1 METFLLNLLK
11 TSLLGS
17 LAILAMLVLK
27 PLWRERYRA
36 KTRCWLWLALAA
48 FLLLPVDFSVKN
60 APVQAAPPKDYT
72 LFVGTDKT
80 AIQSTDNLF
89 GDMAEKSG
97 QSPAQVRD
105 TIIQRPVTN
114 PEQKTT
120 RYIPVTTILFYGY
133 LAGAAAF
140 LLYQGVS
147 YALFRRTVRRWKRD
161 VSRADYAAMLSDTAR
176 DLGVSA
182 PEMIVCEAISTPAV
196 TGLLRP
202 RLLLP
207 HERYDV
213 QELRYILRHELCHLK
228 RRDMLLKLVLLAA
241 NAMHWF
247 NPVVYL
253 MLRQAD
259 EDIELACDSAA
270 TDGLELPERAAYSRT
285 LLAAVQSSVRA
296 LPATTCF
303 GGTVERLKR
312 RITNVLGAQ
321 KKRGLGVVALVLA
334 LTLTAGC
341 AISWG
346 ERAQKN
352 DDPFADK
359 SYTVDIL
366 LYEAPA
372 FTDGFTDGTYPS
384 FRTTT
389 NTAGE
394 KYVTL
399 CDAWGSTS
407 IYGPMEEYTLEKQ
420 SFYALFG
427 STKASP
433 VDDLIQNNKSAWSG
447 HCEEASDGQPNQVY
461 LLKQKDGSVYLGLAG
476 DYEEDGSELFCS
488 VFRLNEQV
496 NPIYA
501 SMDDYAA
508 ACVEDLKK
516 GTMTYSVS
524 ENNDYASR
532 SIEDTVADVRVTQL
546 EQADSLGN
554 LSPDGTVLELW
565 YFQYEMKPTN
575 EAGMQID
582 VIGGQELTDDGYLNE
597 NWTHY
602 LTVLHYTYGEKTGY
616 QVIGTYT
623 GNDGLWYNG
632 CSYSGEE
639 KYYLHDFYVD
649 YAGLDLPKMFIPDLL
664 NDTAADG
671 YGRANQCEARL
682 ISGDGSYYF
691 YAPITA
697 WACNPGTEF
706 WYSRYDT
713 GSYFNA
719 KKLEQSLDE
728 AKAEWESTGA
738 KAEKTDAGWRFVTHE
753 GMSNTIV
760 TLFDAPD
767 GTCYEVTTHW
777 TFDGST
783 EENQWGWNRDRA
795 VEGEAVILQAMV
807 NSFRTSK
814 ILFTD
819 GSPNGSESSDP
830 APDDTAFQAD
840 LQLASNGGASW
851 LSLNTDGMAVGGHD
865 PKDSA
870 PTVLLDTCDY
880 KEYDPSE
887 SSPSGSAVPPGGG
900 NPLALCLSLSNSARF
915 TFYEGSDFMLYQ
927 HGDTRYYKVSS
938 YGDYATIF
946 DAMLAWYNKTPDKEA
961 TFESDLVL
969 ASNAATVDI
978 LAFCP
983 ASGESGSH
991 APLLT
996 GYSVA
1001 LDSYE
1006 YKPIDKPK
1014 NLDGLDSVEL
1024 WPHNAQ
1030 ATCLIFYKGTNT
1042 VKYVS
1047 GKSER
1052 YYRAVGDFS
1061 IVDNDGRTLY
1071 DLMRVWYD
1079 TAEYSDMLT
1088 SDVRAQ
1094 SKSFSWQEA
1103 AQNWANAYYGTQKE
1117 VTSGSIY
1124 KFTWLN
1130 VTVNPAEETTQAK
1143 RKAGEIDD
1151 NTYCFAVRVEFTAE
1165 SANALQSAMAGNTV
1179 KCENPAAPKDAYEF
1193 YRCCT
1198 IQLRDD
1204 GRWYGTELG
1213 TGWLC
1218 AIPKK
1223 EGLPPPFFAVFQR
1236 RAGKST
1242 GTSQRYVV

>member
-36 KTRCWLWLALAA
+36 KTRCWLWLAMAA

-60 APVQAAPPKDYT
+60 ASVQAAPPKDYT

-140 LLYQGVS
+140 LLYQGIS
-147 YALFRRTVRRWKRD
+147 YAHFRRTVRRWKRD
-161 VSRADYAAMLSDTAR
+161 VSRADYAAMLSNTAR

-321 KKRGLGVVALVLA
+321 KKRGLGIVALVLA

-341 AISWG
+341 AVSWG

-359 SYTVDIL
+359 SYTVDTL
-366 LYEAPA
+366 LYEAPG
-372 FTDGFTDGTYPS
+372 FTDGFTDGAYPT
-384 FRTTT
+384 FRTAT
-389 NTAGE
+389 NPAGE
-394 KYVTL
+394 KYVTMFNDL
-399 CDAWGSTS
+399 GYAL
-407 IYGPMEEYTLEKQ
+407 IYGPMEEYKLEKQ

-427 STKASP
+427 NTRDASP
-433 VDDLIQNNKSAWSG
+433 VDDLMQHNKSAWTG
-447 HCEEASDGQPNQVY
+447 YCEEAKASQPYQAY
-461 LLKQKDGSVYLGLAG
+461 LLEQEDGTIYLGLSA
-476 DYEEDGSELFCS
+476 DYAEDGSECFCM
-488 VFRLNEQV
+488 VYRLEKEDDT
-496 NPIYA
+496 IYP

-532 SIEDTVADVRVTQL
+532 SIEDTVADVRVTRL
-546 EQADSLGN
+546 EQGDSLGN

-575 EAGMQID
+575 EAGVQID

-597 NWTHY
+597 HWTHY

-616 QVIGTYT
+616 QIIGTSMS
-623 GNDGLWYNG
+623 NDGLWYNG
-632 CSYSGEE
+632 CGYGVDL

-649 YAGLDLPKMFIPDLL
+649 YAGLDLPKMYIPNLVDGLVE
-664 NDTAADG
+664 DG
-671 YGRANQCEARL
+671 YGHGNSVEGRL
-682 ISGDGSYYF
+682 ISGNGNYRF
-691 YAPITA
+691 YAPISGWTYKPDA
-697 WACNPGTEF
+697 KYAEY
-706 WYSRYDT
+706 WYSSYNT
-713 GSYFNA
+713 GSYFSVT
-719 KKLEQSLDE
+719 EVDHSLYDE
-728 AKAEWESTGA
+728 KPEWESAGYT
-738 KAEKTDAGWRFVTHE
+738 AEWIDESCRFVTHE
-753 GMSNTIV
+753 GMSNTVV
-760 TLFDAPD
+760 TLFNGPNN
-767 GTCYEVTTHW
+767 TCYIVEIHW
-777 TFDGST
+777 LFDGST

-795 VEGEAVILQAMV
+795 VEEEAVILQAMV

-814 ILFTD
+814 ILPTTD
-819 GSPNGSESSDP
+819 PVLDDP
-830 APDDTAFQAD
+830 AFKAD
-840 LQLASNGGASW
+840 LQLATNGGASW
-851 LSLNTDGMAVGGHD
+851 MYLSKNSAAVSD
-865 PKDSA
+865 CNMRNVT
-870 PTVLLDTCDY
+870 PTVNLDECSYALLNEEFTPDDGKQT
-880 KEYDPSE
+880 
-887 SSPSGSAVPPGGG
+887 
-900 NPLALCLSLSNSARF
+900 LTLWLSNNDSSHLA
-915 TFYEGSDFMLYQ
+915 FYESTNVMLYQ
-927 HGDTRYYKVSS
+927 RDDARYYKVSNF
-938 YGDYATIF
+938 GDYATLY
-946 DAMLAWYNKTPDKEA
+946 DAMLAWFNSAQSGTEP
-961 TFESDLVL
+961 SD
-969 ASNAATVDI
+969 ASSTTTTNAVSRDSLIKA
-978 LAFCP
+978 A
-983 ASGESGSH
+983 
-991 APLLT
+991 
-996 GYSVA
+996 
-1001 LDSYE
+1001 DSYVDLGGYLWYTAGGKFCRWHE
-1006 YKPIDKPK
+1006 
-1014 NLDGLDSVEL
+1014 GGSVE
-1024 WPHNAQ
+1024 
-1030 ATCLIFYKGTNT
+1030 T
-1042 VKYVS
+1042 VCDLPLDYDTPVS
-1047 GKSER
+1047 ASL
-1052 YYRAVGDFS
+1052 S
-1061 IVDNDGRTLY
+1061 TQDNRILMNYHIGGAIMGSFITDLY
-1071 DLMRVWYD
+1071 DTDGKKLSSINGYNAIAISGDIIVMTDHFMPTPNNMSISYD
-1079 TAEYSDMLT
+1079 CGKTFTEFGDKDWFYGSALT
-1088 SDVRAQ
+1088 ED
-1094 SKSFSWQEA
+1094 
-1103 AQNWANAYYGTQKE
+1103 GTY
-1117 VTSGSIY
+1117 VTSVNSSLEIRDGYVYTTAVYDINHEKSDDP
-1124 KFTWLN
+1124 L
-1130 VTVNPAEETTQAK
+1130 VTH
-1143 RKAGEIDD
+1143 
-1151 NTYCFAVRVEFTAE
+1151 AVRI
-1165 SANALQSAMAGNTV
+1165 SI
-1179 KCENPAAPKDAYEF
+1179 K
-1193 YRCCT
+1193 
-1198 IQLRDD
+1198 
-1204 GRWYGTELG
+1204 
-1213 TGWLC
+1213 TGAQEILD
-1218 AIPKK
+1218 
-1223 EGLPPPFFAVFQR
+1223 
-1236 RAGKST
+1236 
-1242 GTSQRYVV
+1242 

>member
-36 KTRCWLWLALAA
+36 KTRCWLWLAMAA

-60 APVQAAPPKDYT
+60 APVQAAAPKDYT

-140 LLYQGVS
+140 LLYQGIS
-147 YALFRRTVRRWKRD
+147 YAHFRRTVRRWKRD
-161 VSRADYAAMLSDTAR
+161 VSRADYAAMLSNTAR

-321 KKRGLGVVALVLA
+321 KKRGLGIVALVLA

-341 AISWG
+341 AVSWG

-359 SYTVDIL
+359 SYTVDTL
-366 LYEAPA
+366 LYEAPG
-372 FTDGFTDGTYPS
+372 FTDGFTDGAYPT
-384 FRTTT
+384 FRTAT
-389 NTAGE
+389 NPAGE
-394 KYVTL
+394 KYVTMFNDL
-399 CDAWGSTS
+399 GYAL
-407 IYGPMEEYTLEKQ
+407 IYGPMEEYKLEKQ

-427 STKASP
+427 NTRDASP
-433 VDDLIQNNKSAWSG
+433 VDDLMQHNKSAWTG
-447 HCEEASDGQPNQVY
+447 YCEEAKDSQPYQAY
-461 LLKQKDGSVYLGLAG
+461 LLEQEDGTIYLGLSA
-476 DYEEDGSELFCS
+476 DYAEDGSECFCM
-488 VFRLNEQV
+488 VYRLEKEDDT
-496 NPIYA
+496 IYP

-532 SIEDTVADVRVTQL
+532 SIEDTVADVRVTRL
-546 EQADSLGN
+546 EQGDSLGN

-575 EAGMQID
+575 EAGVQID

-597 NWTHY
+597 HWTHY

-616 QVIGTYT
+616 QIIGTSMS
-623 GNDGLWYNG
+623 NDGLWYNG
-632 CSYSGEE
+632 CGYGVDL

-649 YAGLDLPKMFIPDLL
+649 YAGLDLPKMYIPNLVDGLVE
-664 NDTAADG
+664 DG
-671 YGRANQCEARL
+671 YGHGNSVEGRL
-682 ISGDGSYYF
+682 ISGNGNYRF
-691 YAPITA
+691 YAPISGWTYKPDA
-697 WACNPGTEF
+697 KYAEY
-706 WYSRYDT
+706 WYSSYNT
-713 GSYFNA
+713 GSYFSVT
-719 KKLEQSLDE
+719 EVDHSLYDE
-728 AKAEWESTGA
+728 KPEWESAGYT
-738 KAEKTDAGWRFVTHE
+738 AEWIDESCRFVTHE
-753 GMSNTIV
+753 GMSNTVV
-760 TLFDAPD
+760 TLFNGPNN
-767 GTCYEVTTHW
+767 TCYIVEIHW
-777 TFDGST
+777 LFDGST

-795 VEGEAVILQAMV
+795 VEEEAVILQAMV

-814 ILFTD
+814 ILPTTD
-819 GSPNGSESSDP
+819 PVLDDP
-830 APDDTAFQAD
+830 AFKAD
-840 LQLASNGGASW
+840 LQLATNGGASW
-851 LSLNTDGMAVGGHD
+851 MYLSKNSAAVSDCNMRNVSPAVKLDECSYTLLNKDFTPADG
-865 PKDSA
+865 
-870 PTVLLDTCDY
+870 TQVLELW
-880 KEYDPSE
+880 
-887 SSPSGSAVPPGGG
+887 
-900 NPLALCLSLSNSARF
+900 LSNNDDSHFA
-915 TFYEGSDFMLYQ
+915 FYEGTNVMLYQ
-927 HGDTRYYKVSS
+927 RDDARYYKVSNF
-938 YGDYATIF
+938 GDYATLYN
-946 DAMLAWYNKTPDKEA
+946 AMLAWFNSAQSGTEPSDASSA
-961 TFESDLVL
+961 TTT
-969 ASNAATVDI
+969 NAVSRDSLIKA
-978 LAFCP
+978 A
-983 ASGESGSH
+983 
-991 APLLT
+991 
-996 GYSVA
+996 
-1001 LDSYE
+1001 DSYVDLGGYLWYTAGGKFCRWHE
-1006 YKPIDKPK
+1006 
-1014 NLDGLDSVEL
+1014 GGSVE
-1024 WPHNAQ
+1024 
-1030 ATCLIFYKGTNT
+1030 T
-1042 VKYVS
+1042 VCDLPLDYDTPVS
-1047 GKSER
+1047 ASL
-1052 YYRAVGDFS
+1052 S
-1061 IVDNDGRTLY
+1061 TQDNRILMNYHIGGAIMGSFITDLY
-1071 DLMRVWYD
+1071 DTDGKKLSSINGYNAIAISGDIIVMTDYFMPTPNNMSISYD
-1079 TAEYSDMLT
+1079 CGKTFTEFGDKDWFYGSALT
-1088 SDVRAQ
+1088 ED
-1094 SKSFSWQEA
+1094 
-1103 AQNWANAYYGTQKE
+1103 GTY
-1117 VTSGSIY
+1117 VTSVNSSLEIRDGYVYTTAVYDINHEKSDDP
-1124 KFTWLN
+1124 L
-1130 VTVNPAEETTQAK
+1130 VTH
-1143 RKAGEIDD
+1143 
-1151 NTYCFAVRVEFTAE
+1151 AVRI
-1165 SANALQSAMAGNTV
+1165 SI
-1179 KCENPAAPKDAYEF
+1179 K
-1193 YRCCT
+1193 
-1198 IQLRDD
+1198 
-1204 GRWYGTELG
+1204 
-1213 TGWLC
+1213 TGAQEILD
-1218 AIPKK
+1218 
-1223 EGLPPPFFAVFQR
+1223 
-1236 RAGKST
+1236 
-1242 GTSQRYVV
+1242 

>member
-140 LLYQGVS
+140 LLYQGIS
-147 YALFRRTVRRWKRD
+147 YAHFRRTVRRWKRD
-161 VSRADYAAMLSDTAR
+161 VSRADYAAMLSNTAR

-207 HERYDV
+207 HEHYDV

-334 LTLTAGC
+334 LTLAAGC
-341 AISWG
+341 ATSWG
-346 ERAQKN
+346 EGSQNSSPFDGSRYEASFIAENTGITIGENCYFFRSLSGLYCQLSQAEDGGDTVTLLYGSESLSFSPMEPVTLTDENFETTYFPDMAALRSDNKAAWRAQLP
-352 DDPFADK
+352 DDFDDRDP
-359 SYTVDIL
+359 
-366 LYEAPA
+366 EAAP
-372 FTDGFTDGTYPS
+372 
-384 FRTTT
+384 
-389 NTAGE
+389 N
-394 KYVTL
+394 
-399 CDAWGSTS
+399 
-407 IYGPMEEYTLEKQ
+407 
-420 SFYALFG
+420 
-427 STKASP
+427 
-433 VDDLIQNNKSAWSG
+433 LIF
-447 HCEEASDGQPNQVY
+447 
-461 LLKQKDGSVYLGLAG
+461 LLKQNDGALYLCIGYHFDSGEVYTKGAENIRWIYRL
-476 DYEEDGSELFCS
+476 DQEDDT
-488 VFRLNEQV
+488 
-496 NPIYA
+496 IYA

-508 ACVEDLKK
+508 ACAEDLKQ
-516 GTMTYSVS
+516 GTMSYYVRV
-524 ENNDYASR
+524 NDTGVV
-532 SIEDTVADVRVTQL
+532 EDTVADVRVTQL
-546 EQADSLGN
+546 EFADSLGN

-575 EAGMQID
+575 EAGVEIEP
-582 VIGGQELTDDGYLNE
+582 VGGQELTDDGYLNE

-602 LTVLHYTYGEKTGY
+602 LTVLHYTSGDTIGY
-616 QVIGTYT
+616 QILGTSMS
-623 GNDGLWYNG
+623 NDGLWYNG
-632 CSYSGEE
+632 CGYGVDL

-649 YAGLDLPKMFIPDLL
+649 YAGLDLPKMFIPNLL
-664 NDTAADG
+664 NDMATDG

-814 ILFTD
+814 ILPTTD
-819 GSPNGSESSDP
+819 PVLDDP
-830 APDDTAFQAD
+830 AFKAD
-840 LQLASNGGASW
+840 LQLATNGGASW
-851 LSLNTDGMAVGGHD
+851 MYLSKNSAAVSD
-865 PKDSA
+865 CNMRNVT
-870 PTVLLDTCDY
+870 PTVKLDECSYALLNEEFTPDDGKQT
-880 KEYDPSE
+880 
-887 SSPSGSAVPPGGG
+887 
-900 NPLALCLSLSNSARF
+900 LTLWLSNNDSSHLA
-915 TFYEGSDFMLYQ
+915 FYEGTNVMLYQ
-927 HGDTRYYKVSS
+927 RDDARYYKVSNF
-938 YGDYATIF
+938 GDYATLY
-946 DAMLAWYNKTPDKEA
+946 DAMLAWFNSAQSGTEP
-961 TFESDLVL
+961 SD
-969 ASNAATVDI
+969 ASSTTTTNAVSRDSLIKA
-978 LAFCP
+978 A
-983 ASGESGSH
+983 
-991 APLLT
+991 
-996 GYSVA
+996 
-1001 LDSYE
+1001 DSYVDLGGYLWYTAGGKFCRWRE
-1006 YKPIDKPK
+1006 
-1014 NLDGLDSVEL
+1014 GGSVETVCDL
-1024 WPHNAQ
+1024 PLDYDTPVSASLSTQDNRILMNYHIGG
-1030 ATCLIFYKGTNT
+1030 ATMGSFIT
-1042 VKYVS
+1042 
-1047 GKSER
+1047 
-1052 YYRAVGDFS
+1052 D
-1061 IVDNDGRTLY
+1061 LY
-1071 DLMRVWYD
+1071 DTDGKKLSSINGYNAIAISGDIIVMTDYFMPTPNNMSISYD
-1079 TAEYSDMLT
+1079 CGKTFTEFGDKDWFYGSALT
-1088 SDVRAQ
+1088 ED
-1094 SKSFSWQEA
+1094 
-1103 AQNWANAYYGTQKE
+1103 GTY
-1117 VTSGSIY
+1117 VTSVNSSLEIRDGYVYTTAVYDINHEKSDDP
-1124 KFTWLN
+1124 L
-1130 VTVNPAEETTQAK
+1130 VTH
-1143 RKAGEIDD
+1143 
-1151 NTYCFAVRVEFTAE
+1151 AVRI
-1165 SANALQSAMAGNTV
+1165 SI
-1179 KCENPAAPKDAYEF
+1179 K
-1193 YRCCT
+1193 
-1198 IQLRDD
+1198 
-1204 GRWYGTELG
+1204 
-1213 TGWLC
+1213 TGAQEILD
-1218 AIPKK
+1218 
-1223 EGLPPPFFAVFQR
+1223 
-1236 RAGKST
+1236 
-1242 GTSQRYVV
+1242 

>member
-48 FLLLPVDFSVKN
+48 FLLLPIDFSVKN

-161 VSRADYAAMLSDTAR
+161 VSRADYAAMLSDTAH

-207 HERYDV
+207 HEHYDV

-341 AISWG
+341 AVSWG
-346 ERAQKN
+346 NKN
-352 DDPFADK
+352 ELSDPFGK
-359 SYTVDIL
+359 SYTIADIVYIGVEPDDTFRENAANAEL
-366 LYEAPA
+366 LLRSDAQSMTLTWTDRYKWDCTAAGSFEMTEENFDRYFDGSAFEAADNPA
-372 FTDGFTDGTYPS
+372 GWQESDMSAAKLRRENANTWCFTTSSPPDGLTDY
-384 FRTTT
+384 
-389 NTAGE
+389 
-394 KYVTL
+394 L
-399 CDAWGSTS
+399 C
-407 IYGPMEEYTLEKQ
+407 
-420 SFYALFG
+420 
-427 STKASP
+427 
-433 VDDLIQNNKSAWSG
+433 
-447 HCEEASDGQPNQVY
+447 
-461 LLKQKDGSVYLGLAG
+461 LLQQKDGTLYLAMGYYPDSKQTAPHCFHTL
-476 DYEEDGSELFCS
+476 
-488 VFRLNEQV
+488 FRLAEKAV
-496 NPIYA
+496 PIYA

-532 SIEDTVADVRVTQL
+532 SIEDTVADVRVTRL
-546 EQADSLGN
+546 EQGDSLGN

-597 NWTHY
+597 HWTHY
-602 LTVLHYTYGEKTGY
+602 LTVLHYTSGEQTGY
-616 QVIGTYT
+616 QIIGTSMS
-623 GNDGLWYNG
+623 NDGLWYNG
-632 CSYSGEE
+632 CGYGVDL

-649 YAGLDLPKMFIPDLL
+649 YAGLDLPKMYIPDLVDGL
-664 NDTAADG
+664 VEDG
-671 YGRANQCEARL
+671 YGHGNSVEGRL
-682 ISGDGSYYF
+682 ISGNGNYSF
-691 YAPITA
+691 YAPISGWTYKPDA
-697 WACNPGTEF
+697 EYAEY
-706 WYSRYDT
+706 WYSSYNT
-713 GSYFNA
+713 GSYFSVT
-719 KKLEQSLDE
+719 EVDHSLYDE
-728 AKAEWESTGA
+728 KPEWESAGYT
-738 KAEKTDAGWRFVTHE
+738 AEWIDESCRFVTHE
-753 GMSNTIV
+753 GMSNTVV
-760 TLFDAPD
+760 TLFNGPNN
-767 GTCYEVTTHW
+767 TCYIVEIHW
-777 TFDGST
+777 LFDGST

-795 VEGEAVILQAMV
+795 VEEEAVILQAMV

-814 ILFTD
+814 ILPTTD
-819 GSPNGSESSDP
+819 PVLDDP
-830 APDDTAFQAD
+830 AFKAD
-840 LQLASNGGASW
+840 LQLATNGGASW
-851 LSLNTDGMAVGGHD
+851 MYLSKNSAAVSD
-865 PKDSA
+865 CNMRNVT
-870 PTVLLDTCDY
+870 PTVNLDECSYALLNEEFTPDDGKQT
-880 KEYDPSE
+880 
-887 SSPSGSAVPPGGG
+887 
-900 NPLALCLSLSNSARF
+900 LTLWLSNNDSSHLA
-915 TFYEGSDFMLYQ
+915 FYESTNVMLYQ
-927 HGDTRYYKVSS
+927 RDDARYYKVSNF
-938 YGDYATIF
+938 GDYATLY
-946 DAMLAWYNKTPDKEA
+946 DAMLAWFNSAQSGTEP
-961 TFESDLVL
+961 SD
-969 ASNAATVDI
+969 ASSTTTTNAVSRDSLIKA
-978 LAFCP
+978 A
-983 ASGESGSH
+983 
-991 APLLT
+991 
-996 GYSVA
+996 
-1001 LDSYE
+1001 DSYVDLGGYLWYTAGGKFCRWHE
-1006 YKPIDKPK
+1006 
-1014 NLDGLDSVEL
+1014 GGSVETVCDL
-1024 WPHNAQ
+1024 PLDYDTPVSASLSTQDNRILMNYHIGG
-1030 ATCLIFYKGTNT
+1030 ATMGSFIT
-1042 VKYVS
+1042 
-1047 GKSER
+1047 
-1052 YYRAVGDFS
+1052 D
-1061 IVDNDGRTLY
+1061 LY
-1071 DLMRVWYD
+1071 DTDGKKLSSINGYNAIAISGDIIVMTDYFMPTPNNLSISYD
-1079 TAEYSDMLT
+1079 CGKTFTEFGDKDWFYGSALT
-1088 SDVRAQ
+1088 ED
-1094 SKSFSWQEA
+1094 
-1103 AQNWANAYYGTQKE
+1103 GTY
-1117 VTSGSIY
+1117 VTSVSSSLEIRDGYVYTTAVYDINHEKSDDP
-1124 KFTWLN
+1124 L
-1130 VTVNPAEETTQAK
+1130 VTH
-1143 RKAGEIDD
+1143 
-1151 NTYCFAVRVEFTAE
+1151 AVRI
-1165 SANALQSAMAGNTV
+1165 SI
-1179 KCENPAAPKDAYEF
+1179 K
-1193 YRCCT
+1193 
-1198 IQLRDD
+1198 
-1204 GRWYGTELG
+1204 
-1213 TGWLC
+1213 TGAQEILD
-1218 AIPKK
+1218 
-1223 EGLPPPFFAVFQR
+1223 
-1236 RAGKST
+1236 
-1242 GTSQRYVV
+1242 

>member
-17 LAILAMLVLK
+17 LAILAMLALK

-36 KTRCWLWLALAA
+36 KTRCWLWLALAV

-60 APVQAAPPKDYT
+60 APVQAEPPKDYT

-80 AIQSTDNLF
+80 TIQSTDNLF

-97 QSPAQVRD
+97 QSPAAVRD
-105 TIIQRPVTN
+105 TIIQCPVTN

-140 LLYQGVS
+140 LLYQGLS
-147 YALFRRTVRRWKRD
+147 YAHFRRTVRRWKRD
-161 VSRADYAAMLSDTAR
+161 VARADYASLLSDTAR

-207 HERYDV
+207 HEHYDV

-341 AISWG
+341 AVSWG
-346 ERAQKN
+346 ERAQTQKN

-359 SYTVDIL
+359 RYTVDIL

-372 FTDGFTDGTYPS
+372 FTDGFTDGTYPTFHTS
-384 FRTTT
+384 T
-389 NTAGE
+389 NFSGE
-394 KYVTL
+394 KYLSL

-461 LLKQKDGSVYLGLAG
+461 LLKQKDGTVYVGLAG

-488 VFRLNEQV
+488 VFRLNEQT

-508 ACVEDLKK
+508 ACVAELKK

-575 EAGMQID
+575 EAGAQINI
-582 VIGGQELTDDGYLNE
+582 VGGQELTDDGYLNE

-602 LTVLHYTYGEKTGY
+602 LTVLHYTSGEQTGY
-616 QVIGTYT
+616 QILGTSMS
-623 GNDGLWYNG
+623 NDGLWYNG
-632 CSYSGEE
+632 CGYGQEL
-639 KYYLHDFYVD
+639 KYYLHDFYID
-649 YAGLDLPKMFIPDLL
+649 YAGLDLPKMYIPNLVDGLVE
-664 NDTAADG
+664 DG
-671 YGRANQCEARL
+671 YGHGNSVEGRL
-682 ISGDGSYYF
+682 VSGSTYNFCYY
-691 YAPITA
+691 YVPITG
-697 WACNPGTEF
+697 WACSPGTDY

-713 GSYFNA
+713 GSYFSV
-719 KKLEQSLDE
+719 KKLERGIND
-728 AKAEWESTGA
+728 AKAEWESTGVTG
-738 KAEKTDAGWRFVTHE
+738 EKVDTGCWRYVTHE

-760 TLFDAPD
+760 TLFAGPSN
-767 GTCYEVTTHW
+767 TTYEVEIHW
-777 TFDGST
+777 LFDGST
-783 EENQWGWNRDRA
+783 EENQWGWNHDRA
-795 VEGEAVILQAMV
+795 VEEEAVILQAMV
-807 NSFRTSK
+807 KHFTINGG
-814 ILFTD
+814 IYFTD
-819 GSPNGSESSDP
+819 GSSDSESP
-830 APDDTAFQAD
+830 ADTAFLTD
-840 LQLASNGGASW
+840 LQLAANGGIESLTLFPAATSSIISPREPVSTEGSELHVDLSNYGYSSTSEPENISLLNHIRIDLKGDSQSWFESYQGGNVIGYCAENRPTEYYLAFGDFGKYATLYDVILEWYHSAQSGTETSDASSATTTNAVSRD
-851 LSLNTDGMAVGGHD
+851 SLIKSADSYVDNDDYLWYISGG
-865 PKDSA
+865 K
-870 PTVLLDTCDY
+870 LCRWR
-880 KEYDPSE
+880 E
-887 SSPSGSAVPPGGG
+887 GSAVETICTLPIDSLTDSPVR
-900 NPLALCLSLSNSARF
+900 ATLSIR
-915 TFYEGSDFMLYQ
+915 GS
-927 HGDTRYYKVSS
+927 R
-938 YGDYATIF
+938 
-946 DAMLAWYNKTPDKEA
+946 
-961 TFESDLVL
+961 
-969 ASNAATVDI
+969 
-978 LAFCP
+978 
-983 ASGESGSH
+983 
-991 APLLT
+991 
-996 GYSVA
+996 VA
-1001 LDSYE
+1001 LNYHIGGATMGTYVTELYNYDGKLYVKIDGYE
-1006 YKPIDKPK
+1006 SIAFDNHGNIVKTLQFPPAQN
-1014 NLDGLDSVEL
+1014 NL
-1024 WPHNAQ
+1024 
-1030 ATCLIFYKGTNT
+1030 
-1042 VKYVS
+1042 
-1047 GKSER
+1047 
-1052 YYRAVGDFS
+1052 S
-1061 IVDNDGRTLY
+1061 IS
-1071 DLMRVWYD
+1071 YD
-1079 TAEYSDMLT
+1079 TGKTWTSIGDADYFYGSVTENNDSISYAPADLSIRDGYVYTTAVYDINHEKSDDPL
-1088 SDVRAQ
+1088 
-1094 SKSFSWQEA
+1094 
-1103 AQNWANAYYGTQKE
+1103 
-1117 VTSGSIY
+1117 VTH
-1124 KFTWLN
+1124 
-1130 VTVNPAEETTQAK
+1130 
-1143 RKAGEIDD
+1143 
-1151 NTYCFAVRVEFTAE
+1151 AVRI
-1165 SANALQSAMAGNTV
+1165 SI
-1179 KCENPAAPKDAYEF
+1179 K
-1193 YRCCT
+1193 
-1198 IQLRDD
+1198 
-1204 GRWYGTELG
+1204 
-1213 TGWLC
+1213 TGAQEILD
-1218 AIPKK
+1218 
-1223 EGLPPPFFAVFQR
+1223 
-1236 RAGKST
+1236 
-1242 GTSQRYVV
+1242 

>member
-36 KTRCWLWLALAA
+36 KTRCWLWLAMAA

-140 LLYQGVS
+140 LLYQGIS
-147 YALFRRTVRRWKRD
+147 YAHFRRTVRRWKRD
-161 VSRADYAAMLSDTAR
+161 VSRADYAAMLSNTAR

-321 KKRGLGVVALVLA
+321 KKRGLGIVALVLA

-341 AISWG
+341 AVSWG

-359 SYTVDIL
+359 SYTVDTL
-366 LYEAPA
+366 LYEAPG
-372 FTDGFTDGTYPS
+372 FTDGFTDGAYPT
-384 FRTTT
+384 FRTAT
-389 NTAGE
+389 NPAGE
-394 KYVTL
+394 KYVTMFNDL
-399 CDAWGSTS
+399 GYAL
-407 IYGPMEEYTLEKQ
+407 IYGPMEEYKLEKQ

-427 STKASP
+427 NTRDASP
-433 VDDLIQNNKSAWSG
+433 VDDLMQHNKSAWTG
-447 HCEEASDGQPNQVY
+447 YCEEAKDSQPYQAY
-461 LLKQKDGSVYLGLAG
+461 LLEQEDGTIYLGLSA
-476 DYEEDGSELFCS
+476 DYAEDGSECFCM
-488 VFRLNEQV
+488 VYRLEKEDDT
-496 NPIYA
+496 IYP

-532 SIEDTVADVRVTQL
+532 SIEDTVADVRVTRL
-546 EQADSLGN
+546 EQGDSLGN

-575 EAGMQID
+575 EAGVQID

-597 NWTHY
+597 HWTHY

-616 QVIGTYT
+616 QIIGTSMS
-623 GNDGLWYNG
+623 NDGLWYNG
-632 CSYSGEE
+632 CGYGVDL

-649 YAGLDLPKMFIPDLL
+649 YAGLDLPKMYIPDLVDGL
-664 NDTAADG
+664 VEDG
-671 YGRANQCEARL
+671 YGHGNSVEGRL
-682 ISGDGSYYF
+682 ISGNGNYRF
-691 YAPITA
+691 YAPISGWTYKPDA
-697 WACNPGTEF
+697 KYAEY
-706 WYSRYDT
+706 WYSSYNT
-713 GSYFNA
+713 GSYFSVT
-719 KKLEQSLDE
+719 EVDHSLYDE
-728 AKAEWESTGA
+728 KPEWESAGYT
-738 KAEKTDAGWRFVTHE
+738 AEWIDESCRFVTHE
-753 GMSNTIV
+753 GMSNTVV
-760 TLFDAPD
+760 TLFNGPNN
-767 GTCYEVTTHW
+767 TCYIVEIHW
-777 TFDGST
+777 LFDGST

-795 VEGEAVILQAMV
+795 VEEEAVILQAMV

-814 ILFTD
+814 ILPTTD
-819 GSPNGSESSDP
+819 PVLDDP
-830 APDDTAFQAD
+830 AFKAD
-840 LQLASNGGASW
+840 LQLATNGGASW
-851 LSLNTDGMAVGGHD
+851 MYLSKNSAAVSDCNMRNVSPAVKLDECSYTLLNKDFTPADG
-865 PKDSA
+865 
-870 PTVLLDTCDY
+870 TQVLELW
-880 KEYDPSE
+880 
-887 SSPSGSAVPPGGG
+887 
-900 NPLALCLSLSNSARF
+900 LSNNDDSHFA
-915 TFYEGSDFMLYQ
+915 FYEGTNVMLYQ
-927 HGDTRYYKVSS
+927 RDDARYYKVSNF
-938 YGDYATIF
+938 GDYATLYN
-946 DAMLAWYNKTPDKEA
+946 AMLAWFNSAQSGTEPSDASSA
-961 TFESDLVL
+961 TTT
-969 ASNAATVDI
+969 NAVSRDSLIKA
-978 LAFCP
+978 A
-983 ASGESGSH
+983 
-991 APLLT
+991 
-996 GYSVA
+996 
-1001 LDSYE
+1001 DSYVDLGGYLWYTAGGKFCRWHE
-1006 YKPIDKPK
+1006 
-1014 NLDGLDSVEL
+1014 GGSVETVCDL
-1024 WPHNAQ
+1024 PLDYDTPVSASLSTQDNRILMNYHIGG
-1030 ATCLIFYKGTNT
+1030 ATMGSFIT
-1042 VKYVS
+1042 
-1047 GKSER
+1047 
-1052 YYRAVGDFS
+1052 D
-1061 IVDNDGRTLY
+1061 LY
-1071 DLMRVWYD
+1071 DTDGKKLSSINGYNAIAISGDIIVMTDYFMPTPNNMSISYD
-1079 TAEYSDMLT
+1079 CGKTFTEFGDKDWFYGSALT
-1088 SDVRAQ
+1088 ED
-1094 SKSFSWQEA
+1094 
-1103 AQNWANAYYGTQKE
+1103 GTY
-1117 VTSGSIY
+1117 VTSVNSSLEIRDGYVYTTAVYDINHEKSDDP
-1124 KFTWLN
+1124 L
-1130 VTVNPAEETTQAK
+1130 VTH
-1143 RKAGEIDD
+1143 
-1151 NTYCFAVRVEFTAE
+1151 AVRI
-1165 SANALQSAMAGNTV
+1165 SI
-1179 KCENPAAPKDAYEF
+1179 K
-1193 YRCCT
+1193 
-1198 IQLRDD
+1198 
-1204 GRWYGTELG
+1204 
-1213 TGWLC
+1213 TGAQEILD
-1218 AIPKK
+1218 
-1223 EGLPPPFFAVFQR
+1223 
-1236 RAGKST
+1236 
-1242 GTSQRYVV
+1242 

>member
-89 GDMAEKSG
+89 GDMAEKADSP
-97 QSPAQVRD
+97 PAQVRD

-147 YALFRRTVRRWKRD
+147 YALFRRTVHRWKRD
-161 VSRADYAAMLSDTAR
+161 VFRADYAAMLSDTAR

-270 TDGLELPERAAYSRT
+270 TDDLDRAERAAYSRT

-341 AISWG
+341 AVSWG
-346 ERAQKN
+346 NKN
-352 DDPFADK
+352 ELSDPFGK
-359 SYTVDIL
+359 SYTIADIVYIGVEPDDTFRENAANAEL
-366 LYEAPA
+366 LLRSDAQSMTLTWTDHYKWDCTAAGSFEMTEENFDRYFDGSAFEAADNPA
-372 FTDGFTDGTYPS
+372 GWQESDMSAAKLRRENANTWCFTTSSPPDGLTDY
-384 FRTTT
+384 
-389 NTAGE
+389 
-394 KYVTL
+394 L
-399 CDAWGSTS
+399 C
-407 IYGPMEEYTLEKQ
+407 
-420 SFYALFG
+420 
-427 STKASP
+427 
-433 VDDLIQNNKSAWSG
+433 
-447 HCEEASDGQPNQVY
+447 
-461 LLKQKDGSVYLGLAG
+461 LLQQKDGTLYLAMGYYPDSKQTAPHCFHTL
-476 DYEEDGSELFCS
+476 
-488 VFRLNEQV
+488 FRLAEKAV
-496 NPIYA
+496 PIYA

-508 ACVEDLKK
+508 ACVEDLKQ
-516 GTMTYSVS
+516 GTMTYYTS
-524 ENNDYASR
+524 ENGNYGSQAV
-532 SIEDTVADVRVTQL
+532 EDTVADVRVTQL
-546 EQADSLGN
+546 EFADSLGN

-575 EAGMQID
+575 EAGVEIEP
-582 VIGGQELTDDGYLNE
+582 VGGQYVTDDGYLRE
-597 NWTHY
+597 SWTHY
-602 LTVLHYTYGEKTGY
+602 LTVLRYTYGEKTGY

-728 AKAEWESTGA
+728 AKVEWESTGA

-795 VEGEAVILQAMV
+795 VEGEAEVLRAMV
-807 NSFRTSK
+807 RSFTVNW
-814 ILFTD
+814 D
-819 GSPNGSESSDP
+819 ADAAADP
-830 APDDTAFQAD
+830 ALDDSDFQAD
-840 LQLASNGGASW
+840 LQLASNGGAAWMYLSKNSAAVSDCNMRNVTPTVRLDECSYALLHDKFTPADGARSLTLW
-851 LSLNTDGMAVGGHD
+851 LSNNDSSHLAFFEGTDI
-865 PKDSA
+865 
-870 PTVLLDTCDY
+870 
-880 KEYDPSE
+880 
-887 SSPSGSAVPPGGG
+887 
-900 NPLALCLSLSNSARF
+900 
-915 TFYEGSDFMLYQ
+915 MLYQ
-927 HGDTRYYKVSS
+927 RDDAYYYKVSD
-938 YGDYATIF
+938 YGNYATLY
-946 DAMLAWYNKTPDKEA
+946 DAMLAWFNSAQSGTEPSDASSA
-961 TFESDLVL
+961 TTTNAVSRDSLIKAADSYVDLGGYLWYTAGGKLYRWREGGSVEVL
-969 ASNAATVDI
+969 HDLPVNDVTDTTVDATLSVVSDQVALRYYI
-978 LAFCP
+978 GGGIMGSFVTELYGADGKQS
-983 ASGESGSH
+983 ATLYGYESIAISGSTIVETTKFPPTVNNLRLSTDGGKTWTSIGD
-991 APLLT
+991 ADYFYGSVTEDGSSISYFPGALEIRD
-996 GYSVA
+996 GYVYTTA
-1001 LDSYE
+1001 VYD
-1006 YKPIDKPK
+1006 IDHQK
-1014 NLDGLDSVEL
+1014 
-1024 WPHNAQ
+1024 
-1030 ATCLIFYKGTNT
+1030 
-1042 VKYVS
+1042 
-1047 GKSER
+1047 
-1052 YYRAVGDFS
+1052 
-1061 IVDNDGRTLY
+1061 
-1071 DLMRVWYD
+1071 
-1079 TAEYSDMLT
+1079 T
-1088 SDVRAQ
+1088 SDPL
-1094 SKSFSWQEA
+1094 
-1103 AQNWANAYYGTQKE
+1103 
-1117 VTSGSIY
+1117 VTHS
-1124 KFTWLN
+1124 
-1130 VTVNPAEETTQAK
+1130 
-1143 RKAGEIDD
+1143 
-1151 NTYCFAVRVEFTAE
+1151 VRV
-1165 SANALQSAMAGNTV
+1165 NL
-1179 KCENPAAPKDAYEF
+1179 K
-1193 YRCCT
+1193 
-1198 IQLRDD
+1198 
-1204 GRWYGTELG
+1204 
-1213 TGWLC
+1213 TGAQEILD
-1218 AIPKK
+1218 
-1223 EGLPPPFFAVFQR
+1223 
-1236 RAGKST
+1236 
-1242 GTSQRYVV
+1242 

>member
-105 TIIQRPVTN
+105 TIIRRPVTN

-182 PEMIVCEAISTPAV
+182 PEMFVCEAISTPAV

-207 HERYDV
+207 HEHYDV

-341 AISWG
+341 AVSWG
-346 ERAQKN
+346 SRDASTAPFDGSRYNPVFVTGNSELTIGKN
-352 DDPFADK
+352 FRPLYYVSDESGTYFRL
-359 SYTVDIL
+359 SREGGVNTVTMI
-366 LYEAPA
+366 Y
-372 FTDGFTDGTYPS
+372 DGEEMSFSPMESVTLTQENFDGTLLPDLDALRGDNKAAWRVQLPDNFGDHDPEAS
-384 FRTTT
+384 PNLVFLLEQ
-389 NTAGE
+389 NDG
-394 KYVTL
+394 TL
-399 CDAWGSTS
+399 YLCIGYHFEGGDAFIEDTDRIRWV
-407 IYGPMEEYTLEKQ
+407 YRLEKE
-420 SFYALFG
+420 
-427 STKASP
+427 
-433 VDDLIQNNKSAWSG
+433 DDTL
-447 HCEEASDGQPNQVY
+447 
-461 LLKQKDGSVYLGLAG
+461 
-476 DYEEDGSELFCS
+476 
-488 VFRLNEQV
+488 
-496 NPIYA
+496 YA

-508 ACVEDLKK
+508 ACVAELKK
-516 GTMTYSVS
+516 GTMSYCTS
-524 ENNDYASR
+524 EDGNYASQVA
-532 SIEDTVADVRVTQL
+532 EDTVADVRVTQL
-546 EQADSLGN
+546 EFADSLGN

-565 YFQYEMKPTN
+565 YFQYERKPAN
-575 EAGMQID
+575 ENGAELAP
-582 VIGGQELTDDGYLNE
+582 IGGQEVTDDGYLNE

-602 LTVLHYTYGEKTGY
+602 LTVLHYTSGEKTGY
-616 QVIGTYT
+616 QIIGTYT

-639 KYYLHDFYVD
+639 KYYLHDFYID
-649 YAGLDLPKMFIPDLL
+649 YAGLDLPKMFIPNLL
-664 NDTAADG
+664 NDTATDG
-671 YGRANQCEARL
+671 YDRANQCEARL

-795 VEGEAVILQAMV
+795 VEGEAEVLRAMV
-807 NSFRTSK
+807 RSFTVNW
-814 ILFTD
+814 D
-819 GSPNGSESSDP
+819 ADAAADP

-840 LQLASNGGASW
+840 LQLASNGGAAWMFLYRDNAAITDRDMLNVTPTVRLDECSYALLHDKFTPADGARSLTLW
-851 LSLNTDGMAVGGHD
+851 LSNNDSSHLAFFEGTDI
-865 PKDSA
+865 
-870 PTVLLDTCDY
+870 
-880 KEYDPSE
+880 
-887 SSPSGSAVPPGGG
+887 
-900 NPLALCLSLSNSARF
+900 
-915 TFYEGSDFMLYQ
+915 MLYQ
-927 HGDTRYYKVSS
+927 RDDAYYYKVSD
-938 YGDYATIF
+938 YGDYATLY
-946 DAMLAWYNKTPDKEA
+946 DAMLAWFNSAQSGTEPSDASSA
-961 TFESDLVL
+961 TTTNAVSRDSLIKAADSYVDLGGYLWYTAGGKFYRWHEGGSVETIDTL
-969 ASNAATVDI
+969 PIDSLTDSPVRATLSI
-978 LAFCP
+978 R
-983 ASGESGSH
+983 GSR
-991 APLLT
+991 
-996 GYSVA
+996 VA
-1001 LDSYE
+1001 LNYHIGGATMGTYVTELYNPDGEQYVKIDGYESIAFDNHGNIVKTLQFPPAQNNLSISY
-1006 YKPIDKPK
+1006 D
-1014 NLDGLDSVEL
+1014 
-1024 WPHNAQ
+1024 
-1030 ATCLIFYKGTNT
+1030 
-1042 VKYVS
+1042 S
-1047 GKSER
+1047 GKTWTSIGDADYFYGSVTEDGSSISYFPGALEIR
-1052 YYRAVGDFS
+1052 DGYVYTTAV
-1061 IVDNDGRTLY
+1061 Y
-1071 DLMRVWYD
+1071 DID
-1079 TAEYSDMLT
+1079 HQKT
-1088 SDVRAQ
+1088 SDPL
-1094 SKSFSWQEA
+1094 
-1103 AQNWANAYYGTQKE
+1103 
-1117 VTSGSIY
+1117 VTHS
-1124 KFTWLN
+1124 
-1130 VTVNPAEETTQAK
+1130 
-1143 RKAGEIDD
+1143 
-1151 NTYCFAVRVEFTAE
+1151 VRV
-1165 SANALQSAMAGNTV
+1165 NL
-1179 KCENPAAPKDAYEF
+1179 K
-1193 YRCCT
+1193 
-1198 IQLRDD
+1198 
-1204 GRWYGTELG
+1204 
-1213 TGWLC
+1213 TGAQEILD
-1218 AIPKK
+1218 
-1223 EGLPPPFFAVFQR
+1223 
-1236 RAGKST
+1236 
-1242 GTSQRYVV
+1242 

>member
-48 FLLLPVDFSVKN
+48 FLLLPIDFSVKN

-140 LLYQGVS
+140 LLYQGLS

-161 VSRADYAAMLSDTAR
+161 VARADYAAMLSDTAR

-341 AISWG
+341 AVSWG

-359 SYTVDIL
+359 SYTVDTL
-366 LYEAPA
+366 LYEAPG
-372 FTDGFTDGTYPS
+372 FTDGFTDGAYPT
-384 FRTTT
+384 FRTAT
-389 NTAGE
+389 NPAGE
-394 KYVTL
+394 KYVTMFNDL
-399 CDAWGSTS
+399 GYAL
-407 IYGPMEEYTLEKQ
+407 IYGPMEEYKLEKQ

-427 STKASP
+427 NTRDASP
-433 VDDLIQNNKSAWSG
+433 VDDLMQHNKSAWTG
-447 HCEEASDGQPNQVY
+447 YCEEAKDSQPYQAY
-461 LLKQKDGSVYLGLAG
+461 LLEQEDGTIYLGLSA
-476 DYEEDGSELFCS
+476 DYAEDGSECFCM
-488 VFRLNEQV
+488 VYRLEKEDDT
-496 NPIYA
+496 IYA

-532 SIEDTVADVRVTQL
+532 SIEDTVADVRVTRL

-575 EAGMQID
+575 EAGAQINI
-582 VIGGQELTDDGYLNE
+582 VGGQELTDDGYLNE
-597 NWTHY
+597 HWTHY

-616 QVIGTYT
+616 QILGTSMS
-623 GNDGLWYNG
+623 NDGLWYNG
-632 CSYSGEE
+632 CSYGVDL

-649 YAGLDLPKMFIPDLL
+649 YAGLDLPKMYIPNLVDGLVE
-664 NDTAADG
+664 DG
-671 YGRANQCEARL
+671 YGHGNSVEGRL
-682 ISGDGSYYF
+682 VSGSTYNFCYY
-691 YAPITA
+691 YVPITG
-697 WACNPGTEF
+697 WACSPGTDY

-713 GSYFNA
+713 GSYFSV
-719 KKLEQSLDE
+719 KKLERGIND
-728 AKAEWESTGA
+728 AKAEWESTGVTG
-738 KAEKTDAGWRFVTHE
+738 EKVDTGCWRYVTHE

-760 TLFDAPD
+760 TLFAGPNN
-767 GTCYEVTTHW
+767 TTYEVEIHW
-777 TFDGST
+777 LFDGST

-795 VEGEAVILQAMV
+795 VEEEAVILQAMV
-807 NSFRTSK
+807 KHFTINGG
-814 ILFTD
+814 IYFTD
-819 GSPNGSESSDP
+819 GSSD
-830 APDDTAFQAD
+830 
-840 LQLASNGGASW
+840 S
-851 LSLNTDGMAVGGHD
+851 
-865 PKDSA
+865 
-870 PTVLLDTCDY
+870 
-880 KEYDPSE
+880 
-887 SSPSGSAVPPGGG
+887 
-900 NPLALCLSLSNSARF
+900 
-915 TFYEGSDFMLYQ
+915 
-927 HGDTRYYKVSS
+927 
-938 YGDYATIF
+938 
-946 DAMLAWYNKTPDKEA
+946 
-961 TFESDLVL
+961 
-969 ASNAATVDI
+969 
-978 LAFCP
+978 
-983 ASGESGSH
+983 
-991 APLLT
+991 
-996 GYSVA
+996 
-1001 LDSYE
+1001 
-1006 YKPIDKPK
+1006 
-1014 NLDGLDSVEL
+1014 
-1024 WPHNAQ
+1024 
-1030 ATCLIFYKGTNT
+1030 
-1042 VKYVS
+1042 
-1047 GKSER
+1047 
-1052 YYRAVGDFS
+1052 
-1061 IVDNDGRTLY
+1061 
-1071 DLMRVWYD
+1071 
-1079 TAEYSDMLT
+1079 
-1088 SDVRAQ
+1088 
-1094 SKSFSWQEA
+1094 
-1103 AQNWANAYYGTQKE
+1103 
-1117 VTSGSIY
+1117 
-1124 KFTWLN
+1124 
-1130 VTVNPAEETTQAK
+1130 
-1143 RKAGEIDD
+1143 
-1151 NTYCFAVRVEFTAE
+1151 
-1165 SANALQSAMAGNTV
+1165 
-1179 KCENPAAPKDAYEF
+1179 
-1193 YRCCT
+1193 
-1198 IQLRDD
+1198 
-1204 GRWYGTELG
+1204 
-1213 TGWLC
+1213 
-1218 AIPKK
+1218 
-1223 EGLPPPFFAVFQR
+1223 
-1236 RAGKST
+1236 
-1242 GTSQRYVV
+1242 

>member
-36 KTRCWLWLALAA
+36 KTRCWLWLAMAA

-80 AIQSTDNLF
+80 TIQSTDNLF

-161 VSRADYAAMLSDTAR
+161 VARADYASLLSDTAR

-341 AISWG
+341 AVSWG

-359 SYTVDIL
+359 SYTVDTL
-366 LYEAPA
+366 LYEAPG
-372 FTDGFTDGTYPS
+372 FTDGFTDGAYPT
-384 FRTTT
+384 FRTAT
-389 NTAGE
+389 NPAGE
-394 KYVTL
+394 KYVTMFNDL
-399 CDAWGSTS
+399 GYAL
-407 IYGPMEEYTLEKQ
+407 IYGPMEEYKLEKQ

-427 STKASP
+427 STRDASP
-433 VDDLIQNNKSAWSG
+433 VDDLMQHNKSAWTG
-447 HCEEASDGQPNQVY
+447 YCEEAKDSQPYQAY
-461 LLKQKDGSVYLGLAG
+461 LLEQEDGTIYLGLSA
-476 DYEEDGSELFCS
+476 DYAEDGSECFCM
-488 VFRLNEQV
+488 VYRLEKEDDT
-496 NPIYA
+496 IYA

-524 ENNDYASR
+524 ENNEYASR

-649 YAGLDLPKMFIPDLL
+649 YAGLDLPKIYIPDLL
-664 NDTAADG
+664 GGAETDG

-795 VEGEAVILQAMV
+795 VEGEAAILQAMTD
-807 NSFRTSK
+807 SFTITGK
-814 ILFTD
+814 ILLSQEDASAASTGFDALDAALDALGDMNVTAD
-819 GSPNGSESSDP
+819 PLGHAVMVPNATAKWDDRNGTNIAYRAEIAKQFRQYSWKEASNVAQFGEEVLSVQCGRWNFYLYSNYKNVLSFFDQESDP
-830 APDDTAFQAD
+830 KGYPYAFEITNAGAENAVWDAFYKWYEEAVAADNGKQTVTPAATDTLSRASITKSADSYVDNDDY
-840 LQLASNGGASW
+840 LWYISGGKLCRW
-851 LSLNTDGMAVGGHD
+851 R
-865 PKDSA
+865 
-870 PTVLLDTCDY
+870 
-880 KEYDPSE
+880 E
-887 SSPSGSAVPPGGG
+887 GSAVETICTLPIDSLTDSPVR
-900 NPLALCLSLSNSARF
+900 ATLSI
-915 TFYEGSDFMLYQ
+915 M
-927 HGDTRYYKVSS
+927 VSR
-938 YGDYATIF
+938 
-946 DAMLAWYNKTPDKEA
+946 
-961 TFESDLVL
+961 
-969 ASNAATVDI
+969 
-978 LAFCP
+978 
-983 ASGESGSH
+983 
-991 APLLT
+991 
-996 GYSVA
+996 VA
-1001 LDSYE
+1001 LRYHIGGATMGTYVTELYNSDGEQYVKIDGYESIAFDNHGNIVKTLQFPPAQNNLSISY
-1006 YKPIDKPK
+1006 D
-1014 NLDGLDSVEL
+1014 
-1024 WPHNAQ
+1024 
-1030 ATCLIFYKGTNT
+1030 
-1042 VKYVS
+1042 S
-1047 GKSER
+1047 GKTWTAIGDADYFYGSVTEDGSSISYFPGALEIR
-1052 YYRAVGDFS
+1052 DGYVYTTAV
-1061 IVDNDGRTLY
+1061 Y
-1071 DLMRVWYD
+1071 DID
-1079 TAEYSDMLT
+1079 HQKT
-1088 SDVRAQ
+1088 SDPL
-1094 SKSFSWQEA
+1094 
-1103 AQNWANAYYGTQKE
+1103 
-1117 VTSGSIY
+1117 VTHS
-1124 KFTWLN
+1124 
-1130 VTVNPAEETTQAK
+1130 
-1143 RKAGEIDD
+1143 
-1151 NTYCFAVRVEFTAE
+1151 VRV
-1165 SANALQSAMAGNTV
+1165 NL
-1179 KCENPAAPKDAYEF
+1179 K
-1193 YRCCT
+1193 
-1198 IQLRDD
+1198 
-1204 GRWYGTELG
+1204 
-1213 TGWLC
+1213 TGAQEILD
-1218 AIPKK
+1218 
-1223 EGLPPPFFAVFQR
+1223 
-1236 RAGKST
+1236 
-1242 GTSQRYVV
+1242 

>member
-36 KTRCWLWLALAA
+36 KTRCWLWLAMAA

-140 LLYQGVS
+140 LLYQGIS
-147 YALFRRTVRRWKRD
+147 YAHFRRTVRRWKRD
-161 VSRADYAAMLSDTAR
+161 VSRADYAAMLSNTAR

-321 KKRGLGVVALVLA
+321 KKRGLGIVALVLA

-341 AISWG
+341 AVSWG

-359 SYTVDIL
+359 SYTVDTL
-366 LYEAPA
+366 LYEAPG
-372 FTDGFTDGTYPS
+372 FTDGFTDGAYPT
-384 FRTTT
+384 FRTAT
-389 NTAGE
+389 NPAGE
-394 KYVTL
+394 KYVTMFNDL
-399 CDAWGSTS
+399 GYAL
-407 IYGPMEEYTLEKQ
+407 IYGPMEEYKLEKQ

-427 STKASP
+427 NTRDASP
-433 VDDLIQNNKSAWSG
+433 VDDLMQHNKSAWTG
-447 HCEEASDGQPNQVY
+447 YCEEAKDSQPYQAY
-461 LLKQKDGSVYLGLAG
+461 LLEQEDGTIYLGLSA
-476 DYEEDGSELFCS
+476 DYAEDGSECFCM
-488 VFRLNEQV
+488 VYRLEKEDDT
-496 NPIYA
+496 IYA

-532 SIEDTVADVRVTQL
+532 SIEDTVADVRVTRL
-546 EQADSLGN
+546 EQGDSLGN

-575 EAGMQID
+575 EAGVQID

-597 NWTHY
+597 HWTHY

-616 QVIGTYT
+616 QIIGTSMS
-623 GNDGLWYNG
+623 NDGLWYNG
-632 CSYSGEE
+632 CGYGVDL

-649 YAGLDLPKMFIPDLL
+649 YAGLDLPKMYIPNLVDGLVE
-664 NDTAADG
+664 DG
-671 YGRANQCEARL
+671 YGHGNSVEGRL
-682 ISGDGSYYF
+682 ISGNGNYSF
-691 YAPITA
+691 YAPISGWTYKPDA
-697 WACNPGTEF
+697 KYAEY
-706 WYSRYDT
+706 WYSSYNT
-713 GSYFNA
+713 GSYFSVT
-719 KKLEQSLDE
+719 EVDHSLYDE
-728 AKAEWESTGA
+728 KPEWESAGYT
-738 KAEKTDAGWRFVTHE
+738 AEWIDESCRFVTHE
-753 GMSNTIV
+753 GMSNTVV
-760 TLFDAPD
+760 TLFNGPNN
-767 GTCYEVTTHW
+767 TCYIVEIHW
-777 TFDGST
+777 LFDGST

-795 VEGEAVILQAMV
+795 VEEEAVILQAMV

-814 ILFTD
+814 ILPTTD
-819 GSPNGSESSDP
+819 PVLDDP
-830 APDDTAFQAD
+830 AFKAD
-840 LQLASNGGASW
+840 LQLATNGGASW
-851 LSLNTDGMAVGGHD
+851 MYLSKNSAAVSDCNMRNVSPAVKLDECSYTLLNKDFTPADG
-865 PKDSA
+865 
-870 PTVLLDTCDY
+870 TQVLELW
-880 KEYDPSE
+880 
-887 SSPSGSAVPPGGG
+887 
-900 NPLALCLSLSNSARF
+900 LSNNDDSHFA
-915 TFYEGSDFMLYQ
+915 FYEGTNVMLYQ
-927 HGDTRYYKVSS
+927 RDDARYYKVSNF
-938 YGDYATIF
+938 GDYATLYN
-946 DAMLAWYNKTPDKEA
+946 AMLAWFNSAQSGTE
-961 TFESDLVL
+961 TSD
-969 ASNAATVDI
+969 ASSTTTTNAVTRDSLIKSA
-978 LAFCP
+978 
-983 ASGESGSH
+983 
-991 APLLT
+991 
-996 GYSVA
+996 
-1001 LDSYE
+1001 DSYVDHGGYLWYTAGGKFYRWHE
-1006 YKPIDKPK
+1006 
-1014 NLDGLDSVEL
+1014 GGSVE
-1024 WPHNAQ
+1024 
-1030 ATCLIFYKGTNT
+1030 T
-1042 VKYVS
+1042 VCDLPLDYDTPVS
-1047 GKSER
+1047 ASL
-1052 YYRAVGDFS
+1052 S
-1061 IVDNDGRTLY
+1061 TQDNRILMNYHIGGAIMGSFITDLY
-1071 DLMRVWYD
+1071 DTDGKKLSSINGYNAIAISGDIIVMTDYFMPTPNNMSISYD
-1079 TAEYSDMLT
+1079 CGKTFTEFGDKDWFYGSALT
-1088 SDVRAQ
+1088 ED
-1094 SKSFSWQEA
+1094 
-1103 AQNWANAYYGTQKE
+1103 GTY
-1117 VTSGSIY
+1117 VTSVNSSLEIRDGYVYTTAVYDINHEKSDDP
-1124 KFTWLN
+1124 L
-1130 VTVNPAEETTQAK
+1130 VTH
-1143 RKAGEIDD
+1143 
-1151 NTYCFAVRVEFTAE
+1151 AVRI
-1165 SANALQSAMAGNTV
+1165 SI
-1179 KCENPAAPKDAYEF
+1179 K
-1193 YRCCT
+1193 
-1198 IQLRDD
+1198 
-1204 GRWYGTELG
+1204 
-1213 TGWLC
+1213 TGAQEILD
-1218 AIPKK
+1218 
-1223 EGLPPPFFAVFQR
+1223 
-1236 RAGKST
+1236 
-1242 GTSQRYVV
+1242 

>member
-36 KTRCWLWLALAA
+36 KTRCWLWLALAV

-161 VSRADYAAMLSDTAR
+161 VTRADYASLLSDTAR

-321 KKRGLGVVALVLA
+321 KKRGLGIVALVLA

-341 AISWG
+341 AVSWG

-359 SYTVDIL
+359 SYTVDTL
-366 LYEAPA
+366 LYEAPG
-372 FTDGFTDGTYPS
+372 FTDGFTDGAYPT
-384 FRTTT
+384 FRTAT
-389 NTAGE
+389 NPAGE
-394 KYVTL
+394 KYVTMFNDL
-399 CDAWGSTS
+399 GYAL
-407 IYGPMEEYTLEKQ
+407 IYGPMEEYKLEKQ

-427 STKASP
+427 NTRDASP
-433 VDDLIQNNKSAWSG
+433 VDDLMQHNKSAWTG
-447 HCEEASDGQPNQVY
+447 YCEEAKDSQPYQAY
-461 LLKQKDGSVYLGLAG
+461 LLEQEDGTIYLGLSA
-476 DYEEDGSELFCS
+476 DYAEDGSECFCM
-488 VFRLNEQV
+488 VYRLNEQI

-508 ACVEDLKK
+508 MCVEDLKK

-524 ENNDYASR
+524 ENNEYASR

-546 EQADSLGN
+546 EFADSLGN

-575 EAGMQID
+575 EAGVEIEP
-582 VIGGQELTDDGYLNE
+582 VGGQELTDDGYLNE

-602 LTVLHYTYGEKTGY
+602 LTVLHYTSGDTIGY
-616 QVIGTYT
+616 QILGTSMS
-623 GNDGLWYNG
+623 NDGLWYNG
-632 CSYSGEE
+632 CGYGVDL

-649 YAGLDLPKMFIPDLL
+649 YAGLDLPKMYIPNLVDGLVE
-664 NDTAADG
+664 DG
-671 YGRANQCEARL
+671 YGHGNSVEGRL
-682 ISGDGSYYF
+682 ISGNGNYRF
-691 YAPITA
+691 YAPISGWTYKPDA
-697 WACNPGTEF
+697 KYAEY
-706 WYSRYDT
+706 WYSSYNT
-713 GSYFNA
+713 GSYFSV
-719 KKLEQSLDE
+719 KKLERGIND
-728 AKAEWESTGA
+728 AKAEWESTGVTG
-738 KAEKTDAGWRFVTHE
+738 EKVDTGCWRYVTHE

-760 TLFDAPD
+760 TLFAGPNN
-767 GTCYEVTTHW
+767 TTYEVEIHW
-777 TFDGST
+777 LFNGST

-795 VEGEAVILQAMV
+795 VEEEAVILQAMV
-807 NSFRTSK
+807 KHFTINGG
-814 ILFTD
+814 IYFTD
-819 GSPNGSESSDP
+819 GSSDSESP
-830 APDDTAFQAD
+830 ADTAFLTD
-840 LQLASNGGASW
+840 LQLASNGGTSW

-865 PKDSA
+865 PKDAA

-887 SSPSGSAVPPGGG
+887 SSPSGSAVPPRGG

-983 ASGESGSH
+983 AGGESGSH

-1213 TGWLC
+1213 TGW
-1218 AIPKK
+1218 
-1223 EGLPPPFFAVFQR
+1223 
-1236 RAGKST
+1236 
-1242 GTSQRYVV
+1242 

>member
-36 KTRCWLWLALAA
+36 KTRCWLWLALAV

-60 APVQAAPPKDYT
+60 APVQAEPPKDYT
-72 LFVGTDKT
+72 LFVGTEKT
-80 AIQSTDNLF
+80 TIMSTDNLF

-105 TIIQRPVTN
+105 TIIHRPVTN

-140 LLYQGVS
+140 LLYQGGS
-147 YALFRRTVRRWKRD
+147 YARFRRTVHRWKRD
-161 VSRADYAAMLSDTAR
+161 VARADYAFLLYDTAR
-176 DLGVSA
+176 ELGVNA

-312 RITNVLGAQ
+312 RITNVLGTQ
-321 KKRGLGVVALVLA
+321 KKRGLGIVAFVLA
-334 LTLTAGC
+334 LTLMAGC
-341 AISWG
+341 AVSWG
-346 ERAQKN
+346 ERAQAN
-352 DDPFADK
+352 DPFDGTTFSVDEAVYLATEARNAARGFPYSPATTFRALTVDSEKRVTMFAPSGDEFLFSPMEVVSLDK
-359 SYTVDIL
+359 STF
-366 LYEAPA
+366 P
-372 FTDGFTDGTYPS
+372 
-384 FRTTT
+384 
-389 NTAGE
+389 
-394 KYVTL
+394 
-399 CDAWGSTS
+399 
-407 IYGPMEEYTLEKQ
+407 
-420 SFYALFG
+420 ALFNDSADEAWNGTSADELISGNQTVWKG
-427 STKASP
+427 S
-433 VDDLIQNNKSAWSG
+433 V
-447 HCEEASDGQPNQVY
+447 SDATYENYYNVLY
-461 LLKQKDGSVYLGLAG
+461 LFAQKDGSFYAGLA
-476 DYEEDGSELFCS
+476 YQTLGSDSPIKAIEGIGS
-488 VFRLNEQV
+488 VYRLIVENTDT
-496 NPIYA
+496 IYG

-508 ACVEDLKK
+508 ARVEQLKQ
-516 GTMTYSVS
+516 GTMEYYVRA
-524 ENNDYASR
+524 NNTGVVK
-532 SIEDTVADVRVTQL
+532 DTVADVRVTQL
-546 EQADSLGN
+546 EQGDSLGN

-575 EAGMQID
+575 EAGEQINI
-582 VIGGQELTDDGYLNE
+582 VGGQELTDDGYLNE

-602 LTVLHYTYGEKTGY
+602 LTVLHYTSGEQTGY
-616 QVIGTYT
+616 QIIGTYT

-649 YAGLDLPKMFIPDLL
+649 YAGLNEPKMYIPDLVDGL
-664 NDTAADG
+664 VEDG
-671 YGRANQCEARL
+671 YGHGNSVEGRL
-682 ISGDGSYYF
+682 VYGSTYNCCYY
-691 YAPITA
+691 YVPITG
-697 WACNPGTEF
+697 WACSPGTDY

-713 GSYFNA
+713 GSYFSV
-719 KKLEQSLDE
+719 KKLEHGINA
-728 AKAEWESTGA
+728 AKAEWESTGVTG
-738 KAEKTDAGWRFVTHE
+738 EKVDTGCWRYVTHE

-760 TLFDAPD
+760 TLFAGPND
-767 GTCYEVTTHW
+767 TTYEVEIHW
-777 TFDGST
+777 LFDGST
-783 EENQWGWNRDRA
+783 EENQWGWNHDRA
-795 VEGEAVILQAMV
+795 VEEEAVILQAMV
-807 NSFRTSK
+807 KRFTINGG
-814 ILFTD
+814 IYFTD
-819 GSPNGSESSDP
+819 GSSGSESPDP
-830 APDDTAFQAD
+830 APADTAFQTD
-840 LQLASNGGASW
+840 LQLAANGGASW

-865 PKDSA
+865 PKNAA

-887 SSPSGSAVPPGGG
+887 VSTSGSAVPPGGG

-927 HGDTRYYKVSS
+927 HDDTRYYKVSS

-946 DAMLAWYNKTPDKEA
+946 DAMLAWYNKTPDKDA
-961 TFESDLVL
+961 TFESDLAL

-983 ASGESGSH
+983 AGGESGSH
-991 APLLT
+991 PPLLT
-996 GYSVA
+996 GHSVA

-1047 GKSER
+1047 GKSES
-1052 YYRAVGDFS
+1052 YYRAIGDFS

-1071 DLMRVWYD
+1071 DMMRVWYD
-1079 TAEYSDMLT
+1079 TAEYFDMLT
-1088 SDVRAQ
+1088 SDVHAQ

-1130 VTVNPAEETTQAK
+1130 ITVSPAEETTQAK

-1179 KCENPAAPKDAYEF
+1179 KCEDPAAPKDAYEF

-1213 TGWLC
+1213 TGW
-1218 AIPKK
+1218 
-1223 EGLPPPFFAVFQR
+1223 
-1236 RAGKST
+1236 
-1242 GTSQRYVV
+1242 

>member
-36 KTRCWLWLALAA
+36 KTRCWLWLALAV

-161 VSRADYAAMLSDTAR
+161 VARADYASLLSDTAR

-207 HERYDV
+207 HEHYDV

-341 AISWG
+341 AVSWG

-359 SYTVDIL
+359 SYTVDTL
-366 LYEAPA
+366 LYEAPG
-372 FTDGFTDGTYPS
+372 FTDGFTDGAYPT
-384 FRTTT
+384 FRTAT
-389 NTAGE
+389 NPAGE
-394 KYVTL
+394 KYVTMFNDL
-399 CDAWGSTS
+399 GYAL
-407 IYGPMEEYTLEKQ
+407 IYGPMEEYKLEKQ

-427 STKASP
+427 NTRDASP
-433 VDDLIQNNKSAWSG
+433 VDDLMQHNKSAWTG
-447 HCEEASDGQPNQVY
+447 YCEEAKDSQPYQAY
-461 LLKQKDGSVYLGLAG
+461 LLEQEDGTIYLGLSA
-476 DYEEDGSELFCS
+476 DYAEDGSECFCM
-488 VFRLNEQV
+488 VYRLEKEDDT
-496 NPIYA
+496 IYA

-508 ACVEDLKK
+508 ERVAELKK
-516 GTMTYSVS
+516 GTMIYSVS

-546 EQADSLGN
+546 EFADSLGN

-632 CSYSGEE
+632 CNYSGEE

-649 YAGLDLPKMFIPDLL
+649 YAGLDLPKMYIPDLL
-664 NDTAADG
+664 NAATDG

-795 VEGEAVILQAMV
+795 VEGEAAILQAMTD
-807 NSFRTSK
+807 SFTITGK
-814 ILFTD
+814 ILLTQEDASAASTGFDALDAALDALGDMNVTAD
-819 GSPNGSESSDP
+819 PLGHAVMVPNATAKWDDRNGTNIAYRAEIAKQFRQYSWKEASNVAQFGEEVLSVQCGRWNFYLYSNYKNVLSFFDQESDP
-830 APDDTAFQAD
+830 KGYPYAFEITNAGAENAVWDAFYKWYEEAVAADNGKQTVTPAATDTLSRASITKSADSYVDNDDY
-840 LQLASNGGASW
+840 LWYISGGKLCRW
-851 LSLNTDGMAVGGHD
+851 R
-865 PKDSA
+865 
-870 PTVLLDTCDY
+870 
-880 KEYDPSE
+880 E
-887 SSPSGSAVPPGGG
+887 GSAVETICTLPIDSLTDSPVR
-900 NPLALCLSLSNSARF
+900 ATLSI
-915 TFYEGSDFMLYQ
+915 M
-927 HGDTRYYKVSS
+927 VSR
-938 YGDYATIF
+938 
-946 DAMLAWYNKTPDKEA
+946 
-961 TFESDLVL
+961 
-969 ASNAATVDI
+969 
-978 LAFCP
+978 
-983 ASGESGSH
+983 
-991 APLLT
+991 
-996 GYSVA
+996 VA
-1001 LDSYE
+1001 LRYHIGGATMGTYVTELYNSDGEQYVKIDGYE
-1006 YKPIDKPK
+1006 SIAFDNHGNIVKTLQFPPAQN
-1014 NLDGLDSVEL
+1014 NL
-1024 WPHNAQ
+1024 
-1030 ATCLIFYKGTNT
+1030 
-1042 VKYVS
+1042 
-1047 GKSER
+1047 
-1052 YYRAVGDFS
+1052 S
-1061 IVDNDGRTLY
+1061 IS
-1071 DLMRVWYD
+1071 YD
-1079 TAEYSDMLT
+1079 TGKTWTSIGDADYFYGSVTEDGSSISYFPGALEIRDGYVYTTAVYDIDHQKT
-1088 SDVRAQ
+1088 SDPL
-1094 SKSFSWQEA
+1094 
-1103 AQNWANAYYGTQKE
+1103 
-1117 VTSGSIY
+1117 VTHS
-1124 KFTWLN
+1124 
-1130 VTVNPAEETTQAK
+1130 
-1143 RKAGEIDD
+1143 
-1151 NTYCFAVRVEFTAE
+1151 VRV
-1165 SANALQSAMAGNTV
+1165 NL
-1179 KCENPAAPKDAYEF
+1179 K
-1193 YRCCT
+1193 
-1198 IQLRDD
+1198 
-1204 GRWYGTELG
+1204 
-1213 TGWLC
+1213 TGAQEILD
-1218 AIPKK
+1218 
-1223 EGLPPPFFAVFQR
+1223 
-1236 RAGKST
+1236 
-1242 GTSQRYVV
+1242 

>member
-36 KTRCWLWLALAA
+36 KTRCWLWLALAV

-80 AIQSTDNLF
+80 TIQSTDNLF

-207 HERYDV
+207 HEHYDV

-341 AISWG
+341 AVSWG

-359 SYTVDIL
+359 SYTVDTL

-508 ACVEDLKK
+508 ERVAELKK

-524 ENNDYASR
+524 ENNEYASR

-602 LTVLHYTYGEKTGY
+602 LTVLHYTSGEQTGY
-616 QVIGTYT
+616 QIIGTYT

-795 VEGEAVILQAMV
+795 VEGEAAILQAMTD
-807 NSFRTSK
+807 SFTITGK
-814 ILFTD
+814 ILLTQEDASAASTGFDALDAALDALGDMNVTADPLGHAVMVPNATAKWDDRNGTNIAYRTEIAKQFRQYSWKEASNVAQFGEEVLSVQCGRWNFYLYSNYKNVLSFFDQESDPKGYPYAFEITNIGAENAVWDAFYKWYEEAVAADSGKQAVTTTATDTLSRASITKSADSYVDLGGYLWYTAGGKFYRWHEGGSVETIDTLPIDSLTDSPVRATLSIRGSRVALNYHIGGATMGTYVTELYNPDGEQYVKIDGYESIAFDNHGNIVKTLQFPPAQNNLSISYDSGKTWTAIGDADYFYGSVTED
-819 GSPNGSESSDP
+819 GSSISYFPGALEIRDGYVYTTAVYDIDHQKTSDP
-830 APDDTAFQAD
+830 
-840 LQLASNGGASW
+840 
-851 LSLNTDGMAVGGHD
+851 
-865 PKDSA
+865 
-870 PTVLLDTCDY
+870 
-880 KEYDPSE
+880 
-887 SSPSGSAVPPGGG
+887 
-900 NPLALCLSLSNSARF
+900 
-915 TFYEGSDFMLYQ
+915 
-927 HGDTRYYKVSS
+927 
-938 YGDYATIF
+938 
-946 DAMLAWYNKTPDKEA
+946 
-961 TFESDLVL
+961 LVTH
-969 ASNAATVDI
+969 S
-978 LAFCP
+978 
-983 ASGESGSH
+983 
-991 APLLT
+991 
-996 GYSVA
+996 
-1001 LDSYE
+1001 
-1006 YKPIDKPK
+1006 
-1014 NLDGLDSVEL
+1014 
-1024 WPHNAQ
+1024 
-1030 ATCLIFYKGTNT
+1030 
-1042 VKYVS
+1042 
-1047 GKSER
+1047 
-1052 YYRAVGDFS
+1052 
-1061 IVDNDGRTLY
+1061 
-1071 DLMRVWYD
+1071 
-1079 TAEYSDMLT
+1079 
-1088 SDVRAQ
+1088 
-1094 SKSFSWQEA
+1094 
-1103 AQNWANAYYGTQKE
+1103 
-1117 VTSGSIY
+1117 
-1124 KFTWLN
+1124 
-1130 VTVNPAEETTQAK
+1130 
-1143 RKAGEIDD
+1143 
-1151 NTYCFAVRVEFTAE
+1151 VRV
-1165 SANALQSAMAGNTV
+1165 NL
-1179 KCENPAAPKDAYEF
+1179 K
-1193 YRCCT
+1193 
-1198 IQLRDD
+1198 
-1204 GRWYGTELG
+1204 
-1213 TGWLC
+1213 TGAQEILD
-1218 AIPKK
+1218 
-1223 EGLPPPFFAVFQR
+1223 
-1236 RAGKST
+1236 
-1242 GTSQRYVV
+1242 

>member
-36 KTRCWLWLALAA
+36 KTRCWLWLAMAA

-161 VSRADYAAMLSDTAR
+161 VARADYAAMLSDTAR

-207 HERYDV
+207 HEHYDV

-321 KKRGLGVVALVLA
+321 KKRGLGIVALVLA

-341 AISWG
+341 AVSWG

-359 SYTVDIL
+359 SYTVDTL
-366 LYEAPA
+366 LYEAPG
-372 FTDGFTDGTYPS
+372 FTDGFTDGAYPT
-384 FRTTT
+384 FRTAT
-389 NTAGE
+389 NPAGE
-394 KYVTL
+394 KYVTMFNDL
-399 CDAWGSTS
+399 GYAL
-407 IYGPMEEYTLEKQ
+407 IYGPMEEYKLEKQ

-427 STKASP
+427 NTRDASP
-433 VDDLIQNNKSAWSG
+433 VDDLMQHNKSAWTG
-447 HCEEASDGQPNQVY
+447 YCEEAKDSQPYQAY
-461 LLKQKDGSVYLGLAG
+461 LLEQEDGTIYLGLSA
-476 DYEEDGSELFCS
+476 DYAEDGSECFCM
-488 VFRLNEQV
+488 VYRLEKEDDT
-496 NPIYA
+496 IYP

-532 SIEDTVADVRVTQL
+532 SIEDTVADVRVTRL
-546 EQADSLGN
+546 EQGDSLGN

-575 EAGMQID
+575 EAGVQID

-597 NWTHY
+597 HWTHY

-616 QVIGTYT
+616 QIIGTSMS
-623 GNDGLWYNG
+623 NDGLWYNG
-632 CSYSGEE
+632 CGYGVDL

-649 YAGLDLPKMFIPDLL
+649 YAGLDLPKMYIPNLVDGLVE
-664 NDTAADG
+664 DG
-671 YGRANQCEARL
+671 YGHGNSVEGRL
-682 ISGDGSYYF
+682 ISGNGNYRF
-691 YAPITA
+691 YAPISGWTYKPDA
-697 WACNPGTEF
+697 KYAEY
-706 WYSRYDT
+706 WYSSYNT
-713 GSYFNA
+713 GSYFSVT
-719 KKLEQSLDE
+719 EVDHSLYDE
-728 AKAEWESTGA
+728 KPEWESAGYT
-738 KAEKTDAGWRFVTHE
+738 AEWIDESCRFVTHE
-753 GMSNTIV
+753 GMSNTVV
-760 TLFDAPD
+760 TLFNGPNN
-767 GTCYEVTTHW
+767 TCYIVEIHW
-777 TFDGST
+777 LFDGST

-795 VEGEAVILQAMV
+795 VEEEAVILQAMV

-814 ILFTD
+814 ILPTTD
-819 GSPNGSESSDP
+819 PVLDDP
-830 APDDTAFQAD
+830 AFKAD
-840 LQLASNGGASW
+840 LQLATNGGASW
-851 LSLNTDGMAVGGHD
+851 MYLSKNSAAVSDCNMRNVSPAVKLDECSYTLLNKDFTPADG
-865 PKDSA
+865 
-870 PTVLLDTCDY
+870 TQVLELW
-880 KEYDPSE
+880 
-887 SSPSGSAVPPGGG
+887 
-900 NPLALCLSLSNSARF
+900 LSNNDDSHFA
-915 TFYEGSDFMLYQ
+915 FYEGTNVMLYQ
-927 HGDTRYYKVSS
+927 RDDARYYKVSNF
-938 YGDYATIF
+938 GDYATLYN
-946 DAMLAWYNKTPDKEA
+946 AMLAWFNSAQSGTE
-961 TFESDLVL
+961 TSD
-969 ASNAATVDI
+969 ASSTTTTNAVTRDSLIKSA
-978 LAFCP
+978 
-983 ASGESGSH
+983 
-991 APLLT
+991 
-996 GYSVA
+996 
-1001 LDSYE
+1001 DSYVDHGGYLWYTAGGKFYRWHE
-1006 YKPIDKPK
+1006 
-1014 NLDGLDSVEL
+1014 GGSVETVCDL
-1024 WPHNAQ
+1024 PLDYDTPVSASLSTQDDRILMNYHIGG
-1030 ATCLIFYKGTNT
+1030 ATMGSFIT
-1042 VKYVS
+1042 
-1047 GKSER
+1047 
-1052 YYRAVGDFS
+1052 D
-1061 IVDNDGRTLY
+1061 LY
-1071 DLMRVWYD
+1071 DTDGKKLSSINGYNAIAISGDIIVMTDHFMPTPNNMSISYD
-1079 TAEYSDMLT
+1079 CGKTFTEFGDKDWFYGSALT
-1088 SDVRAQ
+1088 ED
-1094 SKSFSWQEA
+1094 
-1103 AQNWANAYYGTQKE
+1103 GTY
-1117 VTSGSIY
+1117 VTSVNSSLEIRDGYVYTTAVYDINHEKSDDP
-1124 KFTWLN
+1124 L
-1130 VTVNPAEETTQAK
+1130 VTH
-1143 RKAGEIDD
+1143 
-1151 NTYCFAVRVEFTAE
+1151 AVRI
-1165 SANALQSAMAGNTV
+1165 SI
-1179 KCENPAAPKDAYEF
+1179 K
-1193 YRCCT
+1193 
-1198 IQLRDD
+1198 
-1204 GRWYGTELG
+1204 
-1213 TGWLC
+1213 TGAQEILD
-1218 AIPKK
+1218 
-1223 EGLPPPFFAVFQR
+1223 
-1236 RAGKST
+1236 
-1242 GTSQRYVV
+1242 

>member
-207 HERYDV
+207 HEHYDV

-228 RRDMLLKLVLLAA
+228 RRDMLFKLVLLAA

-341 AISWG
+341 AVSWG
-346 ERAQKN
+346 ERAQAQKN

-384 FRTTT
+384 FRATT

-524 ENNDYASR
+524 ENNEYASR

-546 EQADSLGN
+546 EFADSLGN

-575 EAGMQID
+575 EAGAQINI
-582 VIGGQELTDDGYLNE
+582 VGGQELTDDGYLNE
-597 NWTHY
+597 HWTHY

-616 QVIGTYT
+616 QILGTSMS
-623 GNDGLWYNG
+623 NDGLWYNG
-632 CSYSGEE
+632 CGYGVDL

-649 YAGLDLPKMFIPDLL
+649 YAGLDLPKMFIPNLVDGLVE
-664 NDTAADG
+664 DG
-671 YGRANQCEARL
+671 YGHGNQCEARL

-795 VEGEAVILQAMV
+795 VEGEAEVLRAMV
-807 NSFRTSK
+807 RSFRTSK
-814 ILFTD
+814 ILPTM
-819 GSPNGSESSDP
+819 DP
-830 APDDTAFQAD
+830 VLDDSAFKAD
-840 LQLASNGGASW
+840 LQLATNGGASW
-851 LSLNTDGMAVGGHD
+851 MYLSKNSAAVSDCNMRNVSPAVKLDECSYTLLNKDFTPADG
-865 PKDSA
+865 
-870 PTVLLDTCDY
+870 TQVLELW
-880 KEYDPSE
+880 
-887 SSPSGSAVPPGGG
+887 
-900 NPLALCLSLSNSARF
+900 LSNNDASHFA
-915 TFYEGSDFMLYQ
+915 FYEGTNVMLYQ
-927 HGDTRYYKVSS
+927 RDDARYYKVSNF
-938 YGDYATIF
+938 GDYATLY
-946 DAMLAWYNKTPDKEA
+946 DAMLAWFNSAQSGTEP
-961 TFESDLVL
+961 SD
-969 ASNAATVDI
+969 ASSTTTTNAVSRDSLIKA
-978 LAFCP
+978 A
-983 ASGESGSH
+983 
-991 APLLT
+991 
-996 GYSVA
+996 
-1001 LDSYE
+1001 DSYVDLGGYLWYTAGGKFCRWHE
-1006 YKPIDKPK
+1006 
-1014 NLDGLDSVEL
+1014 GGSVE
-1024 WPHNAQ
+1024 
-1030 ATCLIFYKGTNT
+1030 T
-1042 VKYVS
+1042 VCDLPLDYDTPVS
-1047 GKSER
+1047 ASL
-1052 YYRAVGDFS
+1052 S
-1061 IVDNDGRTLY
+1061 TQDNRILMNYHIGGAIMGSFITDLY
-1071 DLMRVWYD
+1071 DTDGKKLSSINGYNAIAISGDIIVMTDHFMPTPNNMSISYD
-1079 TAEYSDMLT
+1079 CGKTFTEFGDKDWFYGSALT
-1088 SDVRAQ
+1088 ED
-1094 SKSFSWQEA
+1094 
-1103 AQNWANAYYGTQKE
+1103 GTY
-1117 VTSGSIY
+1117 VTSVNSSLEIRDGYVYTTAVYDINHEKSDDP
-1124 KFTWLN
+1124 L
-1130 VTVNPAEETTQAK
+1130 VTH
-1143 RKAGEIDD
+1143 
-1151 NTYCFAVRVEFTAE
+1151 AVRI
-1165 SANALQSAMAGNTV
+1165 SI
-1179 KCENPAAPKDAYEF
+1179 K
-1193 YRCCT
+1193 
-1198 IQLRDD
+1198 
-1204 GRWYGTELG
+1204 
-1213 TGWLC
+1213 TGAQEILD
-1218 AIPKK
+1218 
-1223 EGLPPPFFAVFQR
+1223 
-1236 RAGKST
+1236 
-1242 GTSQRYVV
+1242 

>member
-36 KTRCWLWLALAA
+36 KTRCWLWLAMAA

-161 VSRADYAAMLSDTAR
+161 VARADYAAMLSDTAR

-321 KKRGLGVVALVLA
+321 KKRGLGIVALVLA

-341 AISWG
+341 AVSWG
-346 ERAQKN
+346 ERGKKN
-352 DDPFADK
+352 DAPF
-359 SYTVDIL
+359 
-366 LYEAPA
+366 
-372 FTDGFTDGTYPS
+372 DGTRYNPVLVVANWELTIGKN
-384 FRTTT
+384 FRPLYYVSDESGTYFRLSREDGV
-389 NTAGE
+389 NTVTMIYDGGE
-394 KYVTL
+394 TAFAPMESVTL
-399 CDAWGSTS
+399 TQENFDGTLLPDLDALRSDNKTAWRVQLPDNFDDHDPEASPNLVFLLEQEDGTLYLCIGYHFNGGDAFPEDSDR
-407 IYGPMEEYTLEKQ
+407 IRWVYRLEK
-420 SFYALFG
+420 
-427 STKASP
+427 
-433 VDDLIQNNKSAWSG
+433 
-447 HCEEASDGQPNQVY
+447 
-461 LLKQKDGSVYLGLAG
+461 
-476 DYEEDGSELFCS
+476 ED
-488 VFRLNEQV
+488 NT
-496 NPIYA
+496 IYP

-532 SIEDTVADVRVTQL
+532 SIEDTVADVRVTRL
-546 EQADSLGN
+546 EQGDSLGN

-575 EAGMQID
+575 EAGVQID

-597 NWTHY
+597 HWTHY

-616 QVIGTYT
+616 QIIGTYT

-639 KYYLHDFYVD
+639 KYYLHDFYID
-649 YAGLDLPKMFIPDLL
+649 YAGLNKPKMYIPDLVDGL
-664 NDTAADG
+664 VEDG
-671 YGRANQCEARL
+671 YGHGNSVEGRL
-682 ISGDGSYYF
+682 ISGNGNYSF
-691 YAPITA
+691 YVPISGWTYKPDA
-697 WACNPGTEF
+697 EYAEY
-706 WYSRYDT
+706 WYSSYNT
-713 GSYFNA
+713 GSYFSVT
-719 KKLEQSLDE
+719 EVDHSLYDE
-728 AKAEWESTGA
+728 KPEWEGAGYTAEWIDESC
-738 KAEKTDAGWRFVTHE
+738 RFVTHE
-753 GMSNTIV
+753 GMSNTVV
-760 TLFDAPD
+760 TLFNGPNN
-767 GTCYEVTTHW
+767 TCYIVEIHW
-777 TFDGST
+777 LFDGST
-783 EENQWGWNRDRA
+783 EENQWGWNHDRA
-795 VEGEAVILQAMV
+795 VEEEAVILQAMV

-814 ILFTD
+814 ILPTMD
-819 GSPNGSESSDP
+819 PVLDDP
-830 APDDTAFQAD
+830 AFKAD
-840 LQLASNGGASW
+840 LQLATNGGASW
-851 LSLNTDGMAVGGHD
+851 MYLSKNSAAVSD
-865 PKDSA
+865 CNMRNVT
-870 PTVLLDTCDY
+870 PTVKLDECSYALLNEEFTPDDGKQT
-880 KEYDPSE
+880 
-887 SSPSGSAVPPGGG
+887 
-900 NPLALCLSLSNSARF
+900 LTLWLSNNDSSHLA
-915 TFYEGSDFMLYQ
+915 FYESTNVMLYQ
-927 HGDTRYYKVSS
+927 RDDARYYKVSNF
-938 YGDYATIF
+938 GDYATLY
-946 DAMLAWYNKTPDKEA
+946 DAMLAWFNSAQSGTEP
-961 TFESDLVL
+961 SD
-969 ASNAATVDI
+969 ASSTTTTNAVSRDSLIKA
-978 LAFCP
+978 A
-983 ASGESGSH
+983 
-991 APLLT
+991 
-996 GYSVA
+996 
-1001 LDSYE
+1001 DSYVDLGGYLWYTAGGKFCRWRE
-1006 YKPIDKPK
+1006 
-1014 NLDGLDSVEL
+1014 GGSVETVCDL
-1024 WPHNAQ
+1024 PLDYDTPVSASLSTQDNRILMNYHIGG
-1030 ATCLIFYKGTNT
+1030 ATMGSFIT
-1042 VKYVS
+1042 
-1047 GKSER
+1047 
-1052 YYRAVGDFS
+1052 D
-1061 IVDNDGRTLY
+1061 LY
-1071 DLMRVWYD
+1071 DTDGKKLSSINGYNAIAISGDIIVMTDHFMPTSNNMSISYD
-1079 TAEYSDMLT
+1079 CGKTFTEFGDKDWFYGSALT
-1088 SDVRAQ
+1088 ED
-1094 SKSFSWQEA
+1094 
-1103 AQNWANAYYGTQKE
+1103 GTY
-1117 VTSGSIY
+1117 VTSVNSSLEIRDGYVYTTAVYDINHEKSDDP
-1124 KFTWLN
+1124 L
-1130 VTVNPAEETTQAK
+1130 VTH
-1143 RKAGEIDD
+1143 
-1151 NTYCFAVRVEFTAE
+1151 AVRI
-1165 SANALQSAMAGNTV
+1165 SI
-1179 KCENPAAPKDAYEF
+1179 K
-1193 YRCCT
+1193 
-1198 IQLRDD
+1198 
-1204 GRWYGTELG
+1204 
-1213 TGWLC
+1213 TGAQEILD
-1218 AIPKK
+1218 
-1223 EGLPPPFFAVFQR
+1223 
-1236 RAGKST
+1236 
-1242 GTSQRYVV
+1242 